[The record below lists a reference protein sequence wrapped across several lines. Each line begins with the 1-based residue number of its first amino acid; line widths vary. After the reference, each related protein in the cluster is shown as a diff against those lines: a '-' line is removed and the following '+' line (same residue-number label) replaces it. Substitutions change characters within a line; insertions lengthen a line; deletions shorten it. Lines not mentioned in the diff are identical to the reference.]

1 MPKVGQQPSLSQQSP
16 PQSRIPCQLLALQ
29 KPPPAIPA
37 APFGMQKPLPAVSAA
52 PFGMH
57 KPPPGASA
65 ALLGTKT
72 PSFGGWEAFRPEQA
86 SPLIVPGSSLMA

>member
-37 APFGMQKPLPAVSAA
+37 APFGMQK
-52 PFGMH
+52 
-57 KPPPGASA
+57 
-65 ALLGTKT
+65 T
-72 PSFGGWEAFRPEQA
+72 PSQRVGGALGHEYAVFR
-86 SPLIVPGSSLMA
+86 

>member
-29 KPPPAIPA
+29 KP
-37 APFGMQKPLPAVSAA
+37 LPAVSAA
-52 PFGMH
+52 PFGMQ

-72 PSFGGWEAFRPEQA
+72 PFFGGWEAFRPEQA